1 MRDIDGVGEGA
12 SERMRRKLKKN
23 DCGNITGLQ
32 EKRKGVRG
40 GGQAEGN

>member
-1 MRDIDGVGEGA
+1 
-12 SERMRRKLKKN
+12 MRRKLKKN

-32 EKRKGVRG
+32 KGKEVRG